1 MATLTPF
8 TKPNATL
15 AKQSPPPPGNGTTWT
30 QPPVPPR
37 VTGGVGYTTQVV
49 PQPPPILPAPVT
61 QPRAVSGALPGVAAA
76 PGLGGPGYS
85 QQTPFQT
92 STQGNVN
99 NTYTP
104 TLDEGTILEGYLNQF
119 IGADNALMRDARM
132 RGIEAA
138 AGAGLQNS
146 SLAAGASQRAALD
159 VAVPLA
165 TQAFGLFG
173 DRENRQWGTDERL
186 GQQSWQT
193 GEREATQG
201 WQTNERLGTQEWT
214 RREEQRQRDWTA
226 DQNRLDRDQQI
237 TMSQVQNWL
246 NNESFMREFNANL
259 SLLPITN
266 TTQLLN
272 TIMQQAVDNPQ
283 VYTPDVVSGLSE
295 FFTTNFLDVLSRYFP
310 SMYAQTGGS

>member
-8 TKPNATL
+8 TKSNA
-15 AKQSPPPPGNGTTWT
+15 AVPAPQSPPPPGWNTGDQTWV
-30 QPPVPPR
+30 QPPVPTAHTTGGTGYPFPSQPAVVGNPPSPTPAGAQAQAVTAPTR
-37 VTGGVGYTTQVV
+37 GTGGV
-49 PQPPPILPAPVT
+49 
-61 QPRAVSGALPGVAAA
+61 LPGQNVN
-76 PGLGGPGYS
+76 PPKPYL
-85 QQTPFQT
+85 T
-92 STQGNVN
+92 STQGNTQDGV
-99 NTYTP
+99 YAP
-104 TLDEGTILEGYLNQF
+104 VLDEGSLLQNYLGQF
-119 IGADNALMRDARM
+119 LSADSALMRDART

-165 TQAFGLFG
+165 QSAFGMF
-173 DRENRQWGTDERL
+173 
-186 GQQSWQT
+186 
-193 GEREATQG
+193 GEREG
-201 WQTNERLGTQEWT
+201 REWT
-214 RREEQRQRDWTA
+214 AE
-226 DQNRLDRDQQI
+226 QNRLDRDQQI

-272 TIMQQAVDNPQ
+272 TIMQQAIDNPQ

-310 SMYAQTGGS
+310 SMYAQTGGA